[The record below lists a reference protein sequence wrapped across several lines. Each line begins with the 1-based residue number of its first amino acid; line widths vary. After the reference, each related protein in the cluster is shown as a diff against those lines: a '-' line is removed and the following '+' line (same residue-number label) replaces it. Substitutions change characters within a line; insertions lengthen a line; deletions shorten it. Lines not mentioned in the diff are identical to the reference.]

1 MGVDLQIVRHHVKR
15 WALTSARPIDAT
27 DAGAGNK
34 RRFVNRF
41 TRFLLTTLWRR
52 YSITVCRAGAEGV
65 GLERSCLRR
74 FFGQFEVDCVFD
86 VGANA
91 GQYAAL
97 LREIG
102 FRGPIISFEPI
113 PELAEKLIQDAR
125 SDPHWHIEQVA
136 LDDQVKQVSFN
147 VMASTFFSSL
157 RDPIENLDGTFSDL
171 NVIER
176 SVDMTTNVL
185 EHYFDK
191 YEARLAFS
199 RPFLKMD
206 TQGND
211 LAVARGAGDK
221 LKKFVGIQSE
231 LAVKPL
237 YKDQPDFRE
246 VLSFYNDHGFALN
259 ALLQNHLHFPELVE
273 VDCIMVNHDLVS

>member
-1 MGVDLQIVRHHVKR
+1 M
-15 WALTSARPIDAT
+15 
-27 DAGAGNK
+27 
-34 RRFVNRF
+34 NRF

-52 YSITVCRAGAEGV
+52 YSITVCRAGAEGIA
-65 GLERSCLRR
+65 LERSCLRR
-74 FFGQFEVDCVFD
+74 FFGEFEVDCVFD

-91 GQYAAL
+91 GQYAGL

-113 PELAEKLIQDAR
+113 PELAEKLVQAAR
-125 SDPHWHIEQVA
+125 SDPHWYIEQVA

-157 RDPIENLDGTFSDL
+157 REPIEKLDETFSEL
-171 NVIER
+171 NVVER

-185 EHYFDK
+185 DYYFEK
-191 YEARLAFS
+191 YESRLGFC

-221 LKKFVGIQSE
+221 LRKFVGIQSE

-237 YKDQPDFRE
+237 YKDQPDYRE
-246 VLSFYNDHGFALN
+246 VLSFYGEKGFNLS
-259 ALLQNHLHFPELVE
+259 ALLQNHLHFPDLVE
-273 VDCIMVNHDLVS
+273 VDCIMVNRDLLS